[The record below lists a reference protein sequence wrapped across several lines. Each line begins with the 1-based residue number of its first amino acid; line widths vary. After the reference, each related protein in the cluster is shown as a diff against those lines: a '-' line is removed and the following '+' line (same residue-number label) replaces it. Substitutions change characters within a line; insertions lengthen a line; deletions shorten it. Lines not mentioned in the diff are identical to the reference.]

1 MVLARPTGPY
11 SLLRLTSSTGDGKA
25 AAAGCRSRGG
35 HNCLNPDPERSQV
48 GRLSVRCLIKFRPLW
63 SPLARLRAEVGTI
76 LRVYWEGGEGEGEQS
91 ATLLGGK
98 SAAQATGAD
107 SPPTWPWTWT
117 RLSYHHQC
125 KFNKRDLELF
135 TLLLQMQPFS
145 ELSIFRSDWSAA
157 LKITAVHR
165 LLRTSARNSRE
176 L

>member
-11 SLLRLTSSTGDGKA
+11 SLLRLTSSTQGGKA

-48 GRLSVRCLIKFRPLW
+48 GRLSVRCLIKFRPFWSLLLRLW
-63 SPLARLRAEVGTI
+63 AEVGTI
-76 LRVYWEGGEGEGEQS
+76 WSVLRRREGEGVQS

-107 SPPTWPWTWT
+107 SPPTWPWTGT
-117 RLSYHHQC
+117 RLSYHHYC
-125 KFNKRDLELF
+125 KFNKGGPLLF

-145 ELSIFRSDWSAA
+145 ELTMFRSDWSAT

-165 LLRTSARNSRE
+165 LLRTSARNLRE